1 MDNIYL
7 RWWGCGAFDILS
19 GDVNIAIDPYLFG
32 DNLKNAEP
40 VYDYIFISH
49 EHFDHCHPK
58 TLTKLC
64 RGDRFKKLFVNIGC
78 MTPNEPVDENY
89 GDAAFSRDLP
99 ISKHIPEEKIQVLF
113 PKYRTDDARTFPG
126 PFSCDLGAVQVEA
139 VESGENARPDLPT
152 CGYLITYIEKDISF
166 YHTGDLHA
174 TYPALGNLKGRVD
187 YLIHMKTGLKNWP
200 VFSSLID
207 LVQPRFLIPTHYRTD
222 RKTDP
227 IPEGH
232 WPPDVTDVNA
242 FIESIREHAGDRT
255 QILPFTAGVQY
266 EIELPEKKVVWAWD
280 WHNTWTVPPWREG

>member
-1 MDNIYL
+1 
-7 RWWGCGAFDILS
+7 
-19 GDVNIAIDPYLFG
+19 
-32 DNLKNAEP
+32 
-40 VYDYIFISH
+40 
-49 EHFDHCHPK
+49 
-58 TLTKLC
+58 
-64 RGDRFKKLFVNIGC
+64 

-99 ISKHIPEEKIQVLF
+99 ISKHIPEEKIQVLY

-126 PFSCDLGAVQVEA
+126 PFACDLGAVQVEA

-200 VFSSLID
+200 VFAHLLD

-242 FIESIREHAGDRT
+242 FIESIREHASDRT

-266 EIELPEKKVVWAWD
+266 EIELPDKKVVWAWD

>member
-1 MDNIYL
+1 MKMGSL
-7 RWWGCGAFDILS
+7 TL
-19 GDVNIAIDPYLFG
+19 P
-32 DNLKNAEP
+32 
-40 VYDYIFISH
+40 SH
-49 EHFDHCHPK
+49 TSEYN
-58 TLTKLC
+58 TSTK
-64 RGDRFKKLFVNIGC
+64 
-78 MTPNEPVDENY
+78 
-89 GDAAFSRDLP
+89 
-99 ISKHIPEEKIQVLF
+99 
-113 PKYRTDDARTFPG
+113 
-126 PFSCDLGAVQVEA
+126 
-139 VESGENARPDLPT
+139 
-152 CGYLITYIEKDISF
+152 GYLITYIEKDISF

-200 VFSSLID
+200 VFAHLLD

-242 FIESIREHAGDRT
+242 FIESIREHASDRT

-266 EIELPEKKVVWAWD
+266 EIELPDKKVVWAWD